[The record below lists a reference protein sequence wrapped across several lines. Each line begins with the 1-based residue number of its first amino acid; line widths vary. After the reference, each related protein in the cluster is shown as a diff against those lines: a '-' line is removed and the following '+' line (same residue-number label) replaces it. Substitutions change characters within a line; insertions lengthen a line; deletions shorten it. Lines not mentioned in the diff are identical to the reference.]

1 MMGHRPAELHT
12 TFLGATILAIGLTLA
27 AVARAEAEITLHAGW
42 AGSSPSP
49 ITLTCRPSGKSFQL
63 EGYEGSPGPAIRMPT
78 ATTAE
83 ITVLAE
89 QGKRAAGT
97 WKIPAEGDRF
107 ILLMTGDGKGS
118 FRATAVCADTAH
130 FPWGAAAFANL
141 SSKRLRCSLDGQTME
156 LAAGEQGLCPLR
168 LKARKVTH
176 CRVEYQRGKEWIV
189 SSAGPL
195 ILTGD
200 MRAIIAIGPTE
211 GSDGT
216 LPQTSV
222 IESNPASTMVPAL
235 PVTAPPPLPD
245 QPAK

>member
-1 MMGHRPAELHT
+1 MTAPAPVAGRPA
-12 TFLGATILAIGLTLA
+12 FLFRMALTAFLTLA
-27 AVARAEAEITLHAGW
+27 AASRAETEITLHVGW
-42 AGSSPSP
+42 AGSSPAP
-49 ITLTCRPSGKSFQL
+49 VTLTCRPSGKSFEL
-63 EGYEGSPGPAIRMPT
+63 EGYEGSPGPAFRMPM

-83 ITVLAE
+83 ITVFTEL
-89 QGKRAAGT
+89 GKRAAGT
-97 WKIPAEGDRF
+97 WKIPTEGDRF
-107 ILLMTGDGKGS
+107 ILLMTGDGKGG
-118 FRATAVCADTAH
+118 FRTTAVCADTTH

-141 SSKRLRCSLDGQTME
+141 SAKRLRCSLDGQTLE
-156 LAAGEQGLCPLR
+156 LATGEQGLCPLR
-168 LKARKVTH
+168 LKTRKVTH

-211 GSDGT
+211 GPDGT

-222 IESNPASTMVPAL
+222 IESNPASTMVPAS
-235 PVTAPPPLPD
+235 PVTVPPPLPD